1 MRRARYEFRRVMGG
15 KYKVVPDPV
24 RTQPSFTTLF
34 SEYNKYLLRRVAV
47 LLEI

>member
-1 MRRARYEFRRVMGG
+1 MGG